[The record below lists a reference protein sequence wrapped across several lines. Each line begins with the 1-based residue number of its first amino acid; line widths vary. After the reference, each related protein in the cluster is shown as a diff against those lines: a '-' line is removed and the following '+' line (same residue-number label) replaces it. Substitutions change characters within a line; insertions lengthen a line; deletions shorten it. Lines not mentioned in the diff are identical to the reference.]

1 MKVKNRL
8 LAVGSALALA
18 LVATSA
24 NAAVLIQGTG
34 LWGAGTPTTSYS
46 KAGTSYQFSFE
57 LPNPFG
63 SSTTTAISDF
73 FYSFGKTTVSTIPT
87 SVTFY
92 DDASSGMFDLNFLG
106 TSLSFYGA
114 DIGSTGKITTGTFG
128 SIYNV
133 TAGLNGGA
141 ATGTGNIATTTVGAV
156 PEPSTWA
163 MMIIGFG
170 ALGMAMRRRRVRT
183 TVSYA

>member
-8 LAVGSALALA
+8 LAVGSALAMA

-24 NAAVLIQGTG
+24 NAAVLITGNG
-34 LWGAGTPTTSYS
+34 LWGQGTTLTSYS
-46 KAGTSYQFSFE
+46 QAGSAYQFAFE
-57 LPNPFG
+57 LPNLFG
-63 SSTTTAISDF
+63 SSTTSAITEF
-73 FYSFGKTTVSTIPT
+73 VYKLGNTTVAAVPT

-92 DDASSGMFDLNFLG
+92 NEDALGMFDLNFGG
-106 TSLSFYGA
+106 TSVSFYGA
-114 DIGSTGKITTGTFG
+114 DIGSTGKITPGPFG
-128 SIYNV
+128 SYYNV
-133 TAGLNGGA
+133 TSGVNGGSS
-141 ATGTGNIATTTVGAV
+141 TGFGNITTTTVGAV

-170 ALGMAMRRRRVRT
+170 ALGLAMRRRRVRT